1 MYDKLTIENEPY
13 ISMNGELIC
22 DEYLPEGNPMNPES
36 PFGLFLYLIIG
47 GGFDEM
53 DNMTSTFIKDCD
65 VISANANSLDRFYG
79 ASLGMP
85 RPVIVENNTERLLTD
100 KEYRAYLYL
109 RNCQLVT
116 RLDLLSAFGH
126 CMGDNNSDDEFKGV
140 TITKEV
146 NGVWSSV
153 DHLNYISL
161 DTDSSNIGANTP
173 DDPNRI
179 IAHDDG
185 SDVYT
190 IHGMNSYSG
199 EFVIYVNI
207 PMDGWSPVF
216 LDFLTE
222 FISLKGNVLIREVI
236 R

>member
-1 MYDKLTIENEPY
+1 
-13 ISMNGELIC
+13 
-22 DEYLPEGNPMNPES
+22 
-36 PFGLFLYLIIG
+36 
-47 GGFDEM
+47 
-53 DNMTSTFIKDCD
+53 
-65 VISANANSLDRFYG
+65 
-79 ASLGMP
+79 
-85 RPVIVENNTERLLTD
+85 
-100 KEYRAYLYL
+100 
-109 RNCQLVT
+109 
-116 RLDLLSAFGH
+116 
-126 CMGDNNSDDEFKGV
+126 MGDNNSDDEFNGV

-207 PMDGWSPVF
+207 PMNGWSPVF